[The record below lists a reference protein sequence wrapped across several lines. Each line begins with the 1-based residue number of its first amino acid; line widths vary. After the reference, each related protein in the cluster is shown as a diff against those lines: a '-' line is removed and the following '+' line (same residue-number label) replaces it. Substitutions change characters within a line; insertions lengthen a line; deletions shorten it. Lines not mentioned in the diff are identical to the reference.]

1 MSPVTI
7 EDTEH
12 AASMQ
17 TVTTARRAL
26 SLSAAIL
33 LVTACR
39 HQVPVET
46 TPESRDTPARESI
59 VLLMPLG
66 ERDAVRL
73 LRRTFV
79 QAGLLT
85 AAQHTTERWVRVD
98 LGAEWL
104 DAAEL
109 REWQMF
115 VRYDASPWGGT
126 VLSLRAVEQRTSY
139 YLEDEQLYPVNGRT
153 RESSVSSH
161 SRGQALAAWRNLEQI
176 AKALLGA
183 GGAPLEKNSR
193 TTAAS
198 R

>member
-1 MSPVTI
+1 MV
-7 EDTEH
+7 
-12 AASMQ
+12 AA
-17 TVTTARRAL
+17 AHRAL
-26 SLSAAIL
+26 SLTAVL
-33 LVTACR
+33 LVMSACR
-39 HQVPVET
+39 HQIPVET
-46 TPESRDTPARESI
+46 TPQSRDTPARESI
-59 VLLMPLG
+59 VLLVPLG

-104 DAAEL
+104 DTAEL

-139 YLEDEQLYPVNGRT
+139 YLEEEHVYPVNGMT
-153 RESSVSSH
+153 RESLVSSH
-161 SRGQALAAWRNLEQI
+161 SRGEAREAWRSLEEV
-176 AKALLGA
+176 AKALLHAGA
-183 GGAPLEKNSR
+183 APLEKKAR

>member
-1 MSPVTI
+1 MV
-7 EDTEH
+7 
-12 AASMQ
+12 AATQ
-17 TVTTARRAL
+17 RAL
-26 SLSAAIL
+26 SGAAALLLMSAL
-33 LVTACR
+33 MSACR
-39 HQVPVET
+39 QQVSVDT
-46 TPESRDTPARESI
+46 TPQSRETPARESI
-59 VLLMPLG
+59 VLLMPMG

-85 AAQHTTERWVRVD
+85 AAQHNTERWVRVD

-104 DAAEL
+104 DTSEL

-126 VLSLRAVEQRTSY
+126 VLSLRAVEHRTSY
-139 YLEDEQLYPVNGRT
+139 YLEEEQAYPVNGMT
-153 RESSVSSH
+153 RESLISSH
-161 SRGQALAAWRNLEQI
+161 SKGQAREAWRTLEEV
-176 AKALLGA
+176 AKALLHAGA
-183 GGAPLEKNSR
+183 APLEKKAR

>member
-1 MSPVTI
+1 MV
-7 EDTEH
+7 
-12 AASMQ
+12 AA
-17 TVTTARRAL
+17 AHRAL
-26 SLSAAIL
+26 SLSAAL
-33 LVTACR
+33 LLISACR

-46 TPESRDTPARESI
+46 TPQSRDTPARESI
-59 VLLMPLG
+59 VLLMPLTQN
-66 ERDAVRL
+66 DAVRL

-126 VLSLRAVEQRTSY
+126 VLSLRAVENRTSY
-139 YLEDEQLYPVNGRT
+139 YLEDEQSYPVNGRT
-153 RESSVSSH
+153 RESPVSSH
-161 SRGQALAAWRNLEQI
+161 SRGQAREAWRSLEEV
-176 AKALLGA
+176 AKALLHAGA
-183 GGAPLEKNSR
+183 APLERKSR